1 MARKARSFNRPAT
14 ACTPKKASSPG
25 CSRPSD
31 NLTAK
36 TKHSPPRRKERE
48 GVTAKHI
55 QDITE
60 YSGSAIEH
68 SGGIIAFVPKGR
80 TKIAQRFIAGKG
92 LLSLPTTVSLAQA
105 IQFIKGGSSKWVHDT
120 FLEHNAFTWQEGYG
134 AFSIGV
140 SQVEDT

>member
-1 MARKARSFNRPAT
+1 M
-14 ACTPKKASSPG
+14 
-25 CSRPSD
+25 
-31 NLTAK
+31 
-36 TKHSPPRRKERE
+36 
-48 GVTAKHI
+48 TAKHI

-68 SGGIIAFVPKGR
+68 SRGIIAFVPKGR

-140 SQVEDT
+140 SQVEDTVSYIASQAEHHRKRTFQEEFLAFLKRHGIAYDERYLWG